1 MQSVLTLVFTQHKL
15 IRYDDLVHAVLTSQP
30 LPPFHMPDVV
40 LDYVVGPTKA
50 KGRGRRRK
58 GASGELVA
66 VSMSPGSRLPLPN
79 DREDLPNDR
88 EDPRERVQVRP
99 VINHG

>member
-30 LPPFHMPDVV
+30 LPPFHMPGVV

-50 KGRGRRRK
+50 RGRGRRRK

-79 DREDLPNDR
+79 EPMA
-88 EDPRERVQVRP
+88 VAA
-99 VINHG
+99 I